1 MGGAGEA
8 PAGFQ
13 TQGRTGCVSTAH
25 PLSSLPLFPA
35 CSVPSSFSS
44 YSVIERSVART
55 APDPEPS
62 SPAQPTPHAPR
73 LPGPHR
79 PLPRYHPATVKPP
92 ARDQRPDSTGGRA
105 AASGRRRRRLAH
117 GAVLSLALVGGGAAV
132 PALAQDAADVLTDR
146 EVLSVGF
153 EGLESVPR
161 RLAENAVRLRS
172 GDGYDPAVVN
182 GDIERLTRLGRFE
195 KIAAVVEEVPG
206 GLNLTYR
213 VTEQPLLAA
222 VQLRGNKAVDDL
234 TLRSAVT
241 LRAGDPADNFL
252 IERAVRQIQELY
264 RRRGFF
270 VADVAVDREALERDR
285 RLVLTVRE
293 GPKLRVHGIAF
304 EGNSAF
310 PDDQLRGEVRQPTRI
325 PVLRQGNLDR
335 DLVELDA
342 ARLRDFL
349 RDRGHLDAQVGSR
362 IDVSPDQER
371 AVVTFLIEE
380 GARYTVR
387 SVRFVAAEGVEDL
400 LMPEDQLLLSM
411 QLLPGS
417 VYSVNR
423 SRASQAAVEALYGR
437 LGHLDARVRVQ
448 RRFDPDR
455 PEVALEVTV
464 DPGRPATVGKVIV
477 RGNNLTRTRVVLRET
492 RGLTPGRRFDAVGLA
507 ETRRRLSE
515 TPLFAQ
521 PTVTVLGEP
530 GDEVRDVLIEVQ
542 ERNTG
547 SIAFGANVSSD
558 LGLGGAIDLTQR
570 NFDASDVPASL
581 GDFVTGQSFRGAGQ
595 TFNLTASPGARNSS
609 YAVSWRDPAFLESDF
624 SLSLS
629 AFWND
634 RERREFD
641 ERRGGGSVG
650 VGRRFGD
657 VWSGAVVARY
667 NSIRIADI
675 EADGAVD
682 VFAVEG
688 DNDLT
693 GVGFNLT
700 RSTAD
705 SFFTPGRGS
714 RTELGVEQVGA
725 LGGSFDFTR
734 LTAGFTKFWT
744 VDRDFLDRRSIVS
757 FRVDS
762 GFIVQENE
770 APVFERFFAG
780 GRSFRGFDFRGIGP
794 RGVRNDTGEVG
805 DDSVGGRFSLLTT
818 LQYEFPLVERYL
830 RGVVFTDQ
838 GTISDDVS
846 LTEWRVTV
854 GAGVR
859 MSIPFLSQAPFAIDF
874 AVPIFEEDGDEEELI
889 SFTLDIPFQ

>member
-1 MGGAGEA
+1 M
-8 PAGFQ
+8 
-13 TQGRTGCVSTAH
+13 
-25 PLSSLPLFPA
+25 
-35 CSVPSSFSS
+35 
-44 YSVIERSVART
+44 
-55 APDPEPS
+55 
-62 SPAQPTPHAPR
+62 
-73 LPGPHR
+73 
-79 PLPRYHPATVKPP
+79 KPP
-92 ARDQRPDSTGGRA
+92 ARDQRPETPGGRAA
-105 AASGRRRRRLAH
+105 AASGRRPARLAQ
-117 GAVLSLALVGGGAAV
+117 GLTLTLALTGA
-132 PALAQDAADVLTDR
+132 PALAQDTPPALTQEADPAPARDTADALTDR

-153 EGLESVPR
+153 EGLETVPR
-161 RLAENAVRLRS
+161 RLVENTVRLQP
-172 GDGYDPAVVN
+172 GDGYDPAVVT

-213 VTEQPLLAA
+213 ITEQPLLRS
-222 VQLRGNKAVDDL
+222 VELRGNKAVDDL
-234 TLRSAVT
+234 TLRGAVT

-252 IERAVRQIQELY
+252 IERAVRQIQDLY
-264 RRRGFF
+264 RKRGFF
-270 VADVAVDREALERDR
+270 VADVAVDEEALERDR

-304 EGNSAF
+304 EGNTVFA
-310 PDDQLRGEVRQPTRI
+310 DDQLRGEVKQPTRI

-342 ARLRDFL
+342 ARLRDYL

-362 IDVSPDQER
+362 IDVSPDQDR

-387 SVRFVAAEGVEDL
+387 SVRFRAAEGASGGDL
-400 LMPEDQLLLSM
+400 LMPEDQLLLAM
-411 QLLPGS
+411 DLLPGS
-417 VYSVNR
+417 VYSVNK
-423 SRASQAAVEALYGR
+423 SQASQAAIEALYGR
-437 LGHLDARVRVQ
+437 LGHLDARVQVE

-477 RGNNLTRTRVVLRET
+477 RGNNLTRTRVILRET

-515 TPLFAQ
+515 TPLFSQ
-521 PTVTVLGEP
+521 PTVTILGEP
-530 GDEVRDVLIEVQ
+530 GDPVRDVLIEVE

-570 NFDASDVPASL
+570 NFDITDLPANF
-581 GDFVTGQSFRGAGQ
+581 GDFITGQSFRGAGQ

-629 AFWND
+629 GFFND
-634 RERREFD
+634 RDRREYD

-675 EADGAVD
+675 DPGSAVD
-682 VFAVEG
+682 VFEVEG

-693 GVGFNLT
+693 GLGFNLT

-725 LGGSFDFTR
+725 LGGSFEFTR
-734 LTAGFTKFWT
+734 VTAGFTKFWT

-757 FRVDS
+757 VGFDS
-762 GFIVQENE
+762 GYILQENE
-770 APVFERFFAG
+770 APVFERFYAG

-794 RGVRNDTGEVG
+794 RGIRDDTGELG

-818 LQYEFPLVERYL
+818 LQYEFPLVDRYL

-846 LTEWRVTV
+846 LSEWRVTA
-854 GAGVR
+854 GAGIR
-859 MSIPFLSQAPFAIDF
+859 MAIPFLSQAPFAIDF
-874 AVPIFEEDGDEEELI
+874 AVPLLEEDGDEDELI